1 MVLGARWSLARRQ
14 LVVLVSSLTGVALLL
29 GLSGSWYIHNFA
41 ERTSDRVLRAS
52 ANAVSETVTLERGR
66 ISLEVPPG
74 AFGMLEDS
82 ARDNVY
88 YVVRSGRQIITG
100 YADFP
105 VAATMPAPDETL
117 YRYDRYLGQNVRVAT
132 QARYLTDNHLPVVV
146 EVAETLDERGLLER
160 RMLTGLVALEIALV
174 AFAALLIRPAVNWGL
189 QPLTRLR
196 LAMDARK
203 ANADVFVPLDATQ
216 APWELRGLIETFN
229 NLLQRLNHTT
239 RRVREFTADASHQM
253 RTPLAA
259 LRAHLHLARQADIT
273 EAERQTALAEV
284 DASADRLQRLLNQLL
299 ALARS
304 ENVLK
309 QAARSVELNAL
320 VAETAR
326 ELAPRAIRRGIE
338 IHFDAD
344 SPVMAAI
351 DPLILAEMLGN
362 LIDNAIHYGREDGCI
377 ILRVLRDQGEA
388 VIEVEDD
395 GPGIPPDQRTTVFQR
410 FHRLPRDYDTHGS
423 GLGLAIV
430 RSLAD
435 TAGVRVELG
444 DGANGGDASPGLLVR
459 LTIPDGEAQL

>member
-1 MVLGARWSLARRQ
+1 MGARWSLARRQ

-29 GLSGSWYIHNFA
+29 GLSGAWYIHNFA

-52 ANAVSETVTLERGR
+52 ANAVSETVTLERGKV
-66 ISLEVPPG
+66 SLEVPPG

-88 YVVRSGRQIITG
+88 YVVRSGRQFITG

-105 VAATMPAPDETL
+105 AAAAMPAPDETL
-117 YRYDRYLGQNVRVAT
+117 YRYDRYLGQQVRVAT
-132 QARYLTDNHLPVVV
+132 QARYLTDNHPPVVV
-146 EVAETLDERGLLER
+146 EVAETLDERGMLEH
-160 RMLTGLVALEIALV
+160 RMLTGLIALEIALV

-203 ANADVFVPLDATQ
+203 GSADIFVPLDATQ
-216 APWELRGLIETFN
+216 APGELRGLIDAFN
-229 NLLQRLNHTT
+229 NLLQRLNRTT
-239 RRVREFTADASHQM
+239 TRVREFTADASHQM

-259 LRAHLHLARQADIT
+259 LRAHLHLARQAGLA
-273 EAERQTALAEV
+273 EAERQVALAEV
-284 DASADRLQRLLNQLL
+284 DASAGRLQRLLNQLL

-304 ENVLK
+304 ENGLK
-309 QAARSVELNAL
+309 QAAPPIELNGA

-326 ELAPRAIRRGIE
+326 ELAPQAIGRGME
-338 IHFDAD
+338 IHLDAET
-344 SPVMAAI
+344 PVTGAI

-362 LIDNAIHYGREDGCI
+362 LIDNAILYGRQDGCI
-377 ILRVLRDQGEA
+377 TLRVLRADNAA

-395 GPGIPPDQRTTVFQR
+395 GPGIPANQRSAVFQR

-435 TAGVRVELG
+435 TAGVQVELG
-444 DGANGGDASPGLLVR
+444 DGAGGHGLLVR
-459 LTIPDGEAQL
+459 LTIPGGDV